1 MHSIKYMNVM
11 EDEDRSTSSSST
23 GRSSSS
29 TINSQDGSTS
39 SGSCSVD
46 DGIGRMLRRLEKDDS
61 SLVDIDVDC
70 KLMDADAARCMSL
83 VLQENTHL
91 KRLRLDCGND
101 SSRLD
106 VIRRIVSGLKG
117 NSSVS
122 GIEIHDL
129 TMDRDTSSWM
139 AQSLATSKSLKHLS
153 MTKCRFLGSGLG
165 VLFVAMQPNKRIRHL
180 AFRCCDWDEHN
191 TDIVA
196 TSLPLLNLLSLSLV
210 GINIAVDSWPYLL
223 QNIKLSK
230 ELILLDLSWNNI
242 DDAIISLLTKT
253 MMVQQKISTL
263 VLSSCGLDD
272 TCTKELTK
280 GLRKYS
286 TLTSL
291 DLSKNNKM
299 SSKGVVYLQDLMKF
313 NSFITELKVNDCGLN
328 DSSLNEIENS
338 LRYNNSVLKSFL
350 SEAASQAIFEMVDT
364 IEKFDIGEST
374 RNIVQAVSFGSGSES
389 SHSEDA
395 ATRNVAK
402 PYEGGGGNERKYG
415 KNRLHGGLTSAPIK
429 QADQMT
435 PKQGPDGFTKGKEK
449 IRYTMKSPT
458 PKGWHEVLL

>member
-1 MHSIKYMNVM
+1 MSEM
-11 EDEDRSTSSSST
+11 EDDDASCST

-29 TINSQDGSTS
+29 TINTQDGSSS
-39 SGSCSVD
+39 SGSCSLD
-46 DGIGRMLRRLEKDDS
+46 DSIGRMLRRLEKDDS

-139 AQSLATSKSLKHLS
+139 AHSLATSKSLKHLS

-364 IEKFDIGEST
+364 IGKFDIGEST
-374 RNIVQAVSFGSGSES
+374 RNIVEAVSFGSGSET
-389 SHSEDA
+389 SHSEEA
-395 ATRNVAK
+395 ATRILAK
-402 PYEGGGGNERKYG
+402 PRKGRMTNEKNYE
-415 KNRLHGGLTSAPIK
+415 KNRMHGGRTSALIK
-429 QADQMT
+429 KADQT
-435 PKQGPDGFTKGKEK
+435 TSEQGSDGFTKGKEV
-449 IRYTMKSPT
+449 IRYTMKSTT
-458 PKGWHEVLL
+458 PNGRHELFL

>member
-1 MHSIKYMNVM
+1 
-11 EDEDRSTSSSST
+11 
-23 GRSSSS
+23 
-29 TINSQDGSTS
+29 
-39 SGSCSVD
+39 
-46 DGIGRMLRRLEKDDS
+46 
-61 SLVDIDVDC
+61 
-70 KLMDADAARCMSL
+70 
-83 VLQENTHL
+83 
-91 KRLRLDCGND
+91 
-101 SSRLD
+101 
-106 VIRRIVSGLKG
+106 
-117 NSSVS
+117 
-122 GIEIHDL
+122 
-129 TMDRDTSSWM
+129 MDRDTSSWM
-139 AQSLATSKSLKHLS
+139 AHSLATSKSLKHLS

-165 VLFVAMQPNKRIRHL
+165 VLFIAMQPNKRIRHL
-180 AFRCCDWDEHN
+180 AFRWCDWDKHN

-223 QNIKLSK
+223 KNIKLSK

-242 DDAIISLLTKT
+242 DDAIIGFLTKT

-313 NSFITELKVNDCGLN
+313 NSFINELKVNDCGLN
-328 DSSLNEIENS
+328 DSSLNAIENC

-364 IEKFDIGEST
+364 IGRFDIGEST
-374 RNIVQAVSFGSGSES
+374 RNIVEAVSFGSGSES
-389 SHSEDA
+389 SQSEEA
-395 ATRNVAK
+395 ATRILAK
-402 PYEGGGGNERKYG
+402 PRKGRMTNEKNYE

-429 QADQMT
+429 KADQT
-435 PKQGPDGFTKGKEK
+435 TSEQGSDGFTKGKEV
-449 IRYTMKSPT
+449 IRYTMKSTT
-458 PKGWHEVLL
+458 PNGRHELLL